1 MFDLTSL
8 LATFVVWEAKRKR
21 FDSPLGF
28 VLVIK
33 NANSDFAYGLCDFFA
48 YGLRDFCVR
57 ALRLFCVRASRKF
70 SPKPSSVNYN
80 CLRNAWILVLQ
91 FDLHSWAHSSMQPK
105 WRPVYWWL
113 VYSWP
118 FSVRN
123 GADTQ
128 SPKGFRYAL
137 QNWHSTTNWTVCR
150 TGEAAE
156 W

>member
-118 FSVRN
+118 FFWWPVFPTVSSAPAKRLLPICGDGRN
-123 GADTQ
+123 AT
-128 SPKGFRYAL
+128 K
-137 QNWHSTTNWTVCR
+137 C
-150 TGEAAE
+150 AAWNE
-156 W
+156 G